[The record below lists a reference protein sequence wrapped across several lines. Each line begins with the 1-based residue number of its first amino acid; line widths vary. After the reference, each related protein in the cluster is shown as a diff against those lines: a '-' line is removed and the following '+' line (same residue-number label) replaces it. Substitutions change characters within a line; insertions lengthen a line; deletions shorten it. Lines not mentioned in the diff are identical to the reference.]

1 VARIRQAYLEREAAG
16 GRRLVAAERARELGV
31 SPTMAK
37 LTLRALREPAAGPA
51 TLYDQIQRLYRVR
64 ERQGGEHLQID
75 QVAAEVGTHPRYV
88 AATLYVLR
96 ALDRDGPTPRA
107 QWAAARARAGTAGPG
122 DLDQLASQR
131 RAVERGRDEDWR
143 ADAACASPG
152 VDPELFF
159 PDRGEQWKAAQARQ
173 VCAGCPVTAA
183 CLHEAL
189 TGPQAHGQ
197 DTTGIFAGT
206 SQQQRRRLRGH
217 PRVNTP
223 TRFHTDRDQATAA
236 LDLARRVGITQAA
249 EQLGVSTEALYHA
262 WDRWQLGRPHG
273 HRGSPASQVLT
284 DRAAAE
290 GAFQRARQIG
300 ITATAAES
308 GINHRTLRKAWVRH
322 GLGLPERP
330 LRQTNTA
337 RPLDRAFLGLPGN
350 EAFARATRAGP
361 GQLAARARRLEEL
374 EALGARV
381 VYAATAEN
389 RWPRRETRVWVVASR
404 AQRAADLA
412 AQRGPA
418 APVDPR
424 ERVRQ
429 RLAASHARRQAARA
443 HRPPVRGARSP
454 RTRGRVDQERER

>member
-1 VARIRQAYLEREAAG
+1 V
-16 GRRLVAAERARELGV
+16 VAAELARELGV

-37 LTLRALREPAAGPA
+37 LTLRALREPAAWPA
-51 TLYDQIQRLYRVR
+51 TLYDQIQQLYRTR
-64 ERQGGEHLQID
+64 ERQGGKHLQVD

-107 QWAAARARAGTAGPG
+107 QWAAARARAGTAGPA

-131 RAVERGRDEDWR
+131 RVVERGRDEDWR

-173 VCAGCPVTAA
+173 VCAGCPVAAA

-189 TGPQAHGQ
+189 TGPQAHGE

-206 SQQQRRRLRGH
+206 SQQQRRRLRGR

-223 TRFHTDRDQATAA
+223 TRFHTDRDQATGA

-273 HRGSPASQVLT
+273 HRGSPPSQVLT

-290 GAFQRARQIG
+290 EALERARQIG
-300 ITATAAES
+300 ITATAAET

-330 LRQTNTA
+330 PRQTNTA

-350 EAFARATRAGP
+350 EVFARATRAGP

-374 EALGARV
+374 ETLGTRV

-404 AQRAADLA
+404 AEHAADLA
-412 AQRGPA
+412 AQHGPV
-418 APVDPR
+418 APADPR

-429 RLAASHARRQAARA
+429 RLADSHARRQAAHA
-443 HRPPVRGARSP
+443 HRPPHRGAKSP

>member
-1 VARIRQAYLEREAAG
+1 VAAVHAKPSTVALEPAPAGPPAVARIRQAYLEREAAR
-16 GRRLVAAERARELGV
+16 GRRLVAAELARKLRV

-51 TLYDQIQRLYRVR
+51 TAYDQIQRLYRVR
-64 ERQGGEHLQID
+64 ERQGGEHLRVD
-75 QVAAEVGTHPRYV
+75 QVAAEVGTHPRHV

-96 ALDRDGPTPRA
+96 ALDRDGPTPRS
-107 QWAAARARAGTAGPG
+107 QWAAARARTAGPA

-131 RAVERGRDEDWR
+131 RTVERGRDEDWR

-159 PDRGEQWKAAQARQ
+159 PDRGERWKAAQARQ

-223 TRFHTDRDQATAA
+223 TRFHDHRDQAAAA

-273 HRGSPASQVLT
+273 HRGSPAS
-284 DRAAAE
+284 
-290 GAFQRARQIG
+290 
-300 ITATAAES
+300 
-308 GINHRTLRKAWVRH
+308 
-322 GLGLPERP
+322 
-330 LRQTNTA
+330 
-337 RPLDRAFLGLPGN
+337 
-350 EAFARATRAGP
+350 
-361 GQLAARARRLEEL
+361 
-374 EALGARV
+374 
-381 VYAATAEN
+381 
-389 RWPRRETRVWVVASR
+389 
-404 AQRAADLA
+404 
-412 AQRGPA
+412 
-418 APVDPR
+418 
-424 ERVRQ
+424 
-429 RLAASHARRQAARA
+429 
-443 HRPPVRGARSP
+443 
-454 RTRGRVDQERER
+454 